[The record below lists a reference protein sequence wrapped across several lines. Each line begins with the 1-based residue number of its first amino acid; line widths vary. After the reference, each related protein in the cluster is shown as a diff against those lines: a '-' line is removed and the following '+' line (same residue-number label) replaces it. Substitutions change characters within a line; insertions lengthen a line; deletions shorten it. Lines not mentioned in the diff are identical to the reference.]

1 MGELL
6 YAESL
11 PMKQNK
17 KSDFLPYLQSKNMI
31 LKRKHP
37 EHGEIQCSIAEI
49 SHGFIAVN
57 GFKDWVQV
65 DRITYSLSNEPEIEE
80 TIQVE
85 KKRLVIQKQP
95 WLQAGDPPIETTV
108 EETYYEEEK
117 NGNKIPNP
125 NYVDTSDL
133 NAVYKWLAG
142 RTEFNS

>member
-31 LKRKHP
+31 LKRNHP
-37 EHGEIQCSIAEI
+37 EHGEIQCSLAEI

-57 GFKDWVQV
+57 GFKDWEIV
-65 DRITYSLSNEPEIEE
+65 DRITYSVSNDPEIEE
-80 TIQVE
+80 VVQVE

-117 NGNKIPNP
+117 TGNKIPNP

-133 NAVYKWLAG
+133 NAVYKWLTG

>member
-1 MGELL
+1 
-6 YAESL
+6 
-11 PMKQNK
+11 
-17 KSDFLPYLQSKNMI
+17 MI
-31 LKRKHP
+31 LKRNHP
-37 EHGEIQCSIAEI
+37 EHGEIQCSLAEI
-49 SHGFIAVN
+49 SQGFIAVN

-65 DRITYSLSNEPEIEE
+65 DRITYSVSNEPEIEE

-117 NGNKIPNP
+117 TWKMIKNP

-133 NAVYKWLAG
+133 NAVYKRLG
-142 RTEFNS
+142 KRSEFSS

>member
-1 MGELL
+1 
-6 YAESL
+6 
-11 PMKQNK
+11 
-17 KSDFLPYLQSKNMI
+17 MI
-31 LKRKHP
+31 LKRNHP

-57 GFKDWVQV
+57 GFKDWEIV
-65 DRITYSLSNEPEIEE
+65 DRITYSVSNDPEIEE
-80 TIQVE
+80 VVQVE

-117 NGNKIPNP
+117 TGNKIPNP

-133 NAVYKWLAG
+133 NEVYKWLAG
-142 RTEFNS
+142 RSEFSS

>member
-31 LKRKHP
+31 LKRNHQ
-37 EHGEIQCSIAEI
+37 EHGEIQCSLAEI

-57 GFKDWVQV
+57 WFKDWEIV
-65 DRITYSLSNEPEIEE
+65 DRITYSVSNDPEIEE
-80 TIQVE
+80 VVQVE
-85 KKRLVIQKQP
+85 KKRLVLSKQP

-108 EETYYEEEK
+108 EEIYYEEEK
-117 NGNKIPNP
+117 TGKMIKNP
-125 NYVDTSDL
+125 NYVDLSDL
-133 NAVYKWLAG
+133 NAVYKWLKN
-142 RTEFNS
+142 RPEFSS